1 VKALRFLTFWRRTV
15 APRYGDL
22 VPSHP
27 EPIRTSQL
35 TQEVRGN
42 WIAMR
47 RGEVVDVARTF
58 DELLNQ
64 LRARDITDVTVMRV
78 PSEHEAELVGLG

>member
-1 VKALRFLTFWRRTV
+1 
-15 APRYGDL
+15 
-22 VPSHP
+22 
-27 EPIRTSQL
+27 
-35 TQEVRGN
+35 
-42 WIAMR
+42 MR